1 MPFQLYQTISETDS
15 GYNQH
20 KKDIRQMFQFQ
31 YTKRAGDRRST
42 DILCA
47 QTFSFDLYQL
57 LNKIKEKRKE
67 NVCCVRKQ

>member
-1 MPFQLYQTISETDS
+1 
-15 GYNQH
+15 
-20 KKDIRQMFQFQ
+20 MFQFQ

-42 DILCA
+42 DMLCA

-67 NVCCVRKQ
+67 NVCCVRKQYYLCIVKKKLEEQRNIVL